1 MNTDK
6 QKTLLSVFI
15 RVHLWLKR
23 AFGGVPERPS
33 MDRTKTAGFRKNLTV
48 AALLALLPAG
58 GACQEA
64 QKAPLEREPG
74 GWALTYR
81 GSVPAARTLRI
92 NGHGPV
98 TLEGGTAL
106 TFEYTVR
113 LSVAARSEAEARSIL
128 VRAPLEVKRGESV
141 ILTAPG
147 GPVRAR
153 ILVKAPALG
162 MARIVDS
169 DGVVDASGIEG
180 ELDVASRSGE
190 VTVDRIGGPCTVTT
204 GGGDVRVGEVRGNL
218 RCLTGGGKITL
229 QTAHGEA
236 VLETYGGDIVVGE
249 VAGGVR
255 AQTAAGNI
263 RVHAAGGSV
272 TAITGGGEVAI
283 EKAGG
288 TVTVR
293 NLARPVQLGAAR
305 GGFECQSAS
314 GGIRLSS
321 VTGTM
326 RVSTSLGSIVA
337 DLTGAHLADSFL
349 ATTGGDITV
358 LIPSNL
364 GVTIHAENRMA
375 DTLRRI
381 VSEFPAIPVS
391 RVGSRVVAQGAAN
404 GGGPLLR
411 ISGAGGTIFIKRR

>member
-1 MNTDK
+1 MRRSA
-6 QKTLLSVFI
+6 LSSV
-15 RVHLWLKR
+15 
-23 AFGGVPERPS
+23 
-33 MDRTKTAGFRKNLTV
+33 T
-48 AALLALLPAG
+48 ALLALLPLG
-58 GACQEA
+58 GACQEPN
-64 QKAPLEREPG
+64 QAPLEREPG
-74 GWALTYR
+74 GWAMTYR
-81 GSVPAARTLRI
+81 GTLPAAPRLRI

-98 TLEGGTAL
+98 TLEGGVGR
-106 TFEYTVR
+106 TFVYTVR

-128 VRAPLEVKRGESV
+128 VRAPFEVRRGESV

-147 GPVRAR
+147 GPIRAR
-153 ILVKAPALG
+153 IMVTAPALS
-162 MARIVDS
+162 MARIVNS
-169 DGVVDASGIEG
+169 DGAVEATGIEG
-180 ELDVASRSGE
+180 ELAVESRVGE
-190 VTVDRIGGPCTVTT
+190 VSADRIGGPCTVTT
-204 GGGDVRVGEVRGNL
+204 GGGDVRIGEVRGRL
-218 RCLTGGGKITL
+218 RCLTGGGRITL
-229 QTAHGEA
+229 KTARGEA

-249 VAGGVR
+249 VGRGVR

-263 RVHAAGGSV
+263 RVRLAGGPV

-293 NLARPVQLGAAR
+293 NLAGPVQLGAAQ

-321 VTGTM
+321 VTGPM

-337 DLTGAHLADSFL
+337 DLTGAHLGDSFL

-358 LIPSNL
+358 VIPSNQ
-364 GVTIHAENRMA
+364 GVTIRAENRMA

-381 VSEFPAIPVS
+381 VSDFPAIPVT
-391 RVGSRVVAQGAAN
+391 RVGSRVVAQGSVN

>member
-1 MNTDK
+1 MEPVCGTGVFAC
-6 QKTLLSVFI
+6 QPLLF
-15 RVHLWLKR
+15 L
-23 AFGGVPERPS
+23 
-33 MDRTKTAGFRKNLTV
+33 
-48 AALLALLPAG
+48 AALAAALFTMQPLAVAG
-58 GACQEA
+58 QP
-64 QKAPLEREPG
+64 PLEREPG

-81 GSVPAARTLRI
+81 GNIAAARTLRI

-98 TLEGGTAL
+98 TLQGGAAQS
-106 TFEYTVR
+106 FIYTVR
-113 LSVAARSEAEARSIL
+113 VSVPARTEAEARSLMARPPL
-128 VRAPLEVKRGESV
+128 VERRGDGV

-147 GPVRAR
+147 GIVRAR
-153 ILVKAPALG
+153 ILVVAPALA
-162 MARIVDS
+162 MAKIVDS
-169 DGVVDASGIEG
+169 DGAVDASGIEG
-180 ELDVASRSGE
+180 QLDVESHVGE
-190 VTVDRIGGPCTVTT
+190 VTVDRIGGPCTITT
-204 GGGDVRVGEVRGNL
+204 GGGDVRIGEVRGNL
-218 RCLTGGGKITL
+218 RCVTAGGRVTVK
-229 QTAHGEA
+229 AARGEA
-236 VLETYGGDIVVGE
+236 VVETYGGDIVLGDVG
-249 VAGGVR
+249 GGVR

-263 RVHAAGGSV
+263 RVHSAGGPV
-272 TAITGGGEVAI
+272 TAITGGGAVAI

-293 NLARPVQLGAAR
+293 NLAGPVELGAAS

-314 GGIRLSS
+314 GGIVLSGVS
-321 VTGTM
+321 GPM

-337 DLTGAHLADSFL
+337 DLTSAPRGDSFL

-381 VSEFPAIPVS
+381 VSDFPAIPVI

>member
-1 MNTDK
+1 MRRSA
-6 QKTLLSVFI
+6 LS
-15 RVHLWLKR
+15 
-23 AFGGVPERPS
+23 S
-33 MDRTKTAGFRKNLTV
+33 V
-48 AALLALLPAG
+48 AALLAMLPLG
-58 GACQEA
+58 GACQDA
-64 QKAPLEREPG
+64 LEREPG

-81 GSVPAARTLRI
+81 GTLPAAPRLRI

-98 TLEGGTAL
+98 TLQGGAGRS
-106 TFEYTVR
+106 FVYTVR

-128 VRAPLEVKRGESV
+128 VRAPLEVRRGEYA

-147 GPVRAR
+147 GPIRAR
-153 ILVKAPALG
+153 IMVTAPALS
-162 MARIVDS
+162 MARIVNS
-169 DGVVDASGIEG
+169 DGSVEATGIEG
-180 ELDVASRSGE
+180 ELVVESRVGE
-190 VTVDRIGGPCTVTT
+190 VSVDRIGGPCTVTT
-204 GGGDVRVGEVRGNL
+204 GGGDVRIGEVRGRL

-229 QTAHGEA
+229 KTVRGDA

-249 VAGGVR
+249 VGRGVR

-263 RVHAAGGSV
+263 RVRLAGGAV

-293 NLARPVQLGAAR
+293 NLAGPVQLGAAQ

-321 VTGTM
+321 VTGPM

-337 DLTGAHLADSFL
+337 DLTGAHLGDSFL

-358 LIPSNL
+358 VIPSNQ
-364 GVTIHAENRMA
+364 GVTIRAENRMA

-381 VSEFPAIPVS
+381 VSDFPAIPVT
-391 RVGSRVVAQGAAN
+391 RVGSRVVAQGAVN
-404 GGGPLLR
+404 GGGPVLR

>member
-1 MNTDK
+1 
-6 QKTLLSVFI
+6 L
-15 RVHLWLKR
+15 
-23 AFGGVPERPS
+23 
-33 MDRTKTAGFRKNLTV
+33 
-48 AALLALLPAG
+48 AALLALLPLCAAG
-58 GACQEA
+58 QE
-64 QKAPLEREPG
+64 PLEREPG

-81 GSVPAARTLRI
+81 GNLPAARLLRI

-98 TLEGGTAL
+98 TLEGGVSP
-106 TFEYTVR
+106 TFVYTVR
-113 LSVAARSEAEARSIL
+113 LSVAASSEAEARRIL
-128 VRAPLEVKRGESV
+128 ARAPLEVRHGETV
-141 ILTAPG
+141 VLTAPG
-147 GPVRAR
+147 APVRAR
-153 ILVKAPALG
+153 MTVKAPALG
-162 MARIVDS
+162 MVRIVDS
-169 DGVVDASGIEG
+169 DGAIDASGIEG
-180 ELDVASRSGE
+180 ELIVESRIGE
-190 VTVDRIGGPCTVTT
+190 VAVDRIGGPCTVTT
-204 GGGDVRVGEVRGNL
+204 GGGDVRIGEVRG
-218 RCLTGGGKITL
+218 RVRTVTGGGKITL
-229 QTAHGEA
+229 RTARGDA
-236 VLETYGGDIVVGE
+236 MLETYGGDIVVGD
-249 VAGGVR
+249 VSGGVR

-263 RVHAAGGSV
+263 RVQRAGGAV
-272 TAITGGGEVAI
+272 TAITGGGEVSI
-283 EKAGG
+283 EKSGG

-293 NLARPVQLGAAR
+293 NLAGPVQLGAAQ

-314 GGIRLSS
+314 GGIRLSG

-326 RVSTSLGSIVA
+326 RVSTSLGSIMA

>member
-1 MNTDK
+1 
-6 QKTLLSVFI
+6 
-15 RVHLWLKR
+15 
-23 AFGGVPERPS
+23 

-293 NLARPVQLGAAR
+293 NLAGPVQLGAAR

-391 RVGSRVVAQGAAN
+391 RVGSRVVAQGAVN

-411 ISGAGGTIFIKRR
+411 ISGAGGTIFIRRR

>member
-1 MNTDK
+1 
-6 QKTLLSVFI
+6 
-15 RVHLWLKR
+15 
-23 AFGGVPERPS
+23 

-98 TLEGGTAL
+98 TLEGGTGADLRIHRAVERGRAL
-106 TFEYTVR
+106 RGRSAEHPGPR
-113 LSVAARSEAEARSIL
+113 AARSEARRERDSDGTG
-128 VRAPLEVKRGESV
+128 RAGSGADSGES
-141 ILTAPG
+141 
-147 GPVRAR
+147 
-153 ILVKAPALG
+153 PALG

-169 DGVVDASGIEG
+169 DGGRRCQWNRGAAGRGI
-180 ELDVASRSGE
+180 AQRRS
-190 VTVDRIGGPCTVTT
+190 DRRPDRRPLHGDD

-236 VLETYGGDIVVGE
+236 VLETYGAICGGE

-272 TAITGGGEVAI
+272 TAITGGG
-283 EKAGG
+283 
-288 TVTVR
+288 R
-293 NLARPVQLGAAR
+293 
-305 GGFECQSAS
+305 S
-314 GGIRLSS
+314 G
-321 VTGTM
+321 
-326 RVSTSLGSIVA
+326 
-337 DLTGAHLADSFL
+337 H
-349 ATTGGDITV
+349 
-358 LIPSNL
+358 
-364 GVTIHAENRMA
+364 
-375 DTLRRI
+375 
-381 VSEFPAIPVS
+381 
-391 RVGSRVVAQGAAN
+391 
-404 GGGPLLR
+404 
-411 ISGAGGTIFIKRR
+411 

>member
-1 MNTDK
+1 M
-6 QKTLLSVFI
+6 
-15 RVHLWLKR
+15 
-23 AFGGVPERPS
+23 
-33 MDRTKTAGFRKNLTV
+33 
-48 AALLALLPAG
+48 
-58 GACQEA
+58 
-64 QKAPLEREPG
+64 
-74 GWALTYR
+74 
-81 GSVPAARTLRI
+81 
-92 NGHGPV
+92 
-98 TLEGGTAL
+98 
-106 TFEYTVR
+106 
-113 LSVAARSEAEARSIL
+113 AARSEVEARGML
-128 VRAPLEVKRGESV
+128 VRAQLAVKRGESV
-141 ILTAPG
+141 TLTAPG

-153 ILVKAPALG
+153 MVVKAPALG

-169 DGVVDASGIEG
+169 DGAIEVTGIEG
-180 ELDVASRSGE
+180 ELVVESRIGE
-190 VTVDRIGGPCTVTT
+190 VTVDRIGGLCTVTT
-204 GGGDVRVGEVRGNL
+204 GGGDVRVGEVHGNL
-218 RCLTGGGKITL
+218 RCRTGGGRITL
-229 QTAHGEA
+229 QMAHAEA
-236 VLETYGGDIVVGE
+236 VLETYGGDIVVGD
-249 VAGGVR
+249 VGGGVR

-263 RVHAAGGSV
+263 RVYAAGGAV

-293 NLARPVQLGAAR
+293 DLAGPVQLGAAQ

-314 GGIRLSS
+314 GGIRLSG
-321 VTGTM
+321 VTGPM

-381 VSEFPAIPVS
+381 VSDFPAIPVS
-391 RVGSRVVAQGAAN
+391 RMGSRVVAQGAAN

>member
-1 MNTDK
+1 
-6 QKTLLSVFI
+6 
-15 RVHLWLKR
+15 
-23 AFGGVPERPS
+23 

-153 ILVKAPALG
+153 ILVKAPDLG

-293 NLARPVQLGAAR
+293 NLAGPVQLGAAR

>member
-1 MNTDK
+1 MNTDQ
-6 QKTLLSVFI
+6 QKAFLSVFI
-15 RVHLWLKR
+15 RVHLWLKT
-23 AFGGVPERPS
+23 AFGGVP
-33 MDRTKTAGFRKNLTV
+33 TA
-48 AALLALLPAG
+48 AALLALLPLG
-58 GACQEA
+58 GACQDPH
-64 QKAPLEREPG
+64 QAPLEREPG

-92 NGHGPV
+92 NGSGPV
-98 TLEGGTAL
+98 TLEGGTAQDVE
-106 TFEYTVR
+106 FTVR
-113 LSVAARSEAEARSIL
+113 LSVAARSEAEARGML
-128 VRAPLEVKRGESV
+128 VRAQLAVKRGENV

-153 ILVKAPALG
+153 MVVKAPALG

-169 DGVVDASGIEG
+169 DGAIEATGIEG
-180 ELDVASRSGE
+180 ELVVESRIGE
-190 VTVDRIGGPCTVTT
+190 VTVDRIGGLCTVTT
-204 GGGDVRVGEVRGNL
+204 GGGDVRVGEVHGNL
-218 RCLTGGGKITL
+218 RCRTGGGRITL
-229 QTAHGEA
+229 QMAHAEA
-236 VLETYGGDIVVGE
+236 VLETYGGDIVVGD
-249 VAGGVR
+249 VGGGVR

-263 RVHAAGGSV
+263 RVYAAGGAV

-293 NLARPVQLGAAR
+293 DLAGPVQLGAAQ

-314 GGIRLSS
+314 GGIRLSG
-321 VTGTM
+321 VTGPM

-381 VSEFPAIPVS
+381 VSDFPAIPVS
-391 RVGSRVVAQGAAN
+391 RMGSRVVAQGAAN

>member
-1 MNTDK
+1 MRRSA
-6 QKTLLSVFI
+6 LS
-15 RVHLWLKR
+15 
-23 AFGGVPERPS
+23 
-33 MDRTKTAGFRKNLTV
+33 NL
-48 AALLALLPAG
+48 AALLALLPLG
-58 GACQEA
+58 GACQEPQQA
-64 QKAPLEREPG
+64 LLEREPG

-81 GSVPAARTLRI
+81 GNVPAARMLRI
-92 NGHGPV
+92 NGSGPV
-98 TLEGGTAL
+98 TLEGGAAQ
-106 TFEYTVR
+106 TFVYTVR
-113 LSVAARSEAEARSIL
+113 LSVAVRSEAEARSML
-128 VRAPLEVKRGESV
+128 ARAPLEVRRGESV
-141 ILTAPG
+141 ILTTPG
-147 GPVRAR
+147 GPIRAR
-153 ILVKAPALG
+153 MVVKAPALSL
-162 MARIVDS
+162 ARIVDS
-169 DGVVDASGIEG
+169 DGAIEASGIEG
-180 ELDVASRSGE
+180 ELDVESRIGE

-218 RCLTGGGKITL
+218 RCRTGGGRITL
-229 QTAHGEA
+229 QTVRGEA

-249 VAGGVR
+249 VGGGVR

-263 RVHAAGGSV
+263 RVHLAGGSV

-293 NLARPVQLGAAR
+293 NLAGPVQLGAAQ

-314 GGIRLSS
+314 GGIRLSG
-321 VTGTM
+321 VTGPM

-337 DLTGAHLADSFL
+337 DLTGAHPADSFL

-358 LIPSNL
+358 IVPSNL

-381 VSEFPAIPVS
+381 VSDFPAIPVS
-391 RVGSRVVAQGAAN
+391 RMGSRVVAQGAAN

>member
-1 MNTDK
+1 MRRSA
-6 QKTLLSVFI
+6 LS
-15 RVHLWLKR
+15 
-23 AFGGVPERPS
+23 S
-33 MDRTKTAGFRKNLTV
+33 T
-48 AALLALLPAG
+48 AALLALLPLAG
-58 GACQEA
+58 AGQE
-64 QKAPLEREPG
+64 PLEREPG

-81 GSVPAARTLRI
+81 GSLPAARTLRI
-92 NGHGPV
+92 DGHGPV
-98 TLEGGTAL
+98 TLEGGTAP
-106 TFEYTVR
+106 TFVYTVR
-113 LSVAARSEAEARSIL
+113 LSVAARSEAEARSL
-128 VRAPLEVKRGESV
+128 LARAPLAVRRGGSV
-141 ILTAPG
+141 VIMAPG
-147 GPVRAR
+147 DPVRAR
-153 ILVKAPALG
+153 IEVKAPALSL
-162 MARIVDS
+162 ARIVDS
-169 DGVVDASGIEG
+169 DGAIYAAGIEG
-180 ELDVASRSGE
+180 ELLVESRSGE

-204 GGGDVRVGEVRGNL
+204 GGGDLRIGEVHGRL
-218 RCLTGGGKITL
+218 RCLTGGGRITV
-229 QTAHGEA
+229 QAARKEA
-236 VLETYGGDIVVGE
+236 ALETFGGDIVVGE
-249 VAGGVR
+249 VGGGVR

-263 RVHAAGGSV
+263 RVHAAGGPV

-293 NLARPVQLGAAR
+293 NLAGPVQLGAAQ

-321 VTGTM
+321 VTGPM

-337 DLTGAHLADSFL
+337 DLAGAHLADSFL

-381 VSEFPAIPVS
+381 VSDFSAIPVT